1 MTRAERVEARTANVP
16 AASAAPSSDQAAAP
30 AWQRNREILGN
41 AGSLVA
47 TSGLSALLGFAYWA
61 IAARTFTQEAVGYA
75 AASISAMSLLGT
87 IGMFGLGTLL
97 IAELPK
103 RVARAN
109 FIAAALI
116 ASGLISL
123 VIGVIFVVVAPHAS
137 VNFRNSVGTLI
148 GGTIFAAGVAIT
160 SATLVFDQAAI
171 GLLRGGLQLF
181 RNSVFVIAKLIALPV
196 AAYILHDQFGV
207 GIVLSWIIGALV
219 SLIPVGIWLWWKGS
233 PVFATPDWHVLRGM
247 TGKVAAHNWLNIAA
261 TAPTMLIPVIVTIV
275 VSPFANGAF
284 YAAWML
290 VSFLYIVQTHLS
302 TVLFAVAANNP
313 PALPKKLR
321 FTLTMSF
328 LVGLPGIAVLA
339 LGGHL
344 LLSIFGAGYA
354 SAGTVPLALLALAY
368 IPMVPRGYYIATCR
382 AAGKLTRAAAVLTG
396 AAMTELVAV
405 IIGARW
411 DGLVG
416 LSLGLLAAR
425 CVTGLATTPSVVA
438 VAMGRGRHRRGEV
451 TVPQR
456 AVRRMPV
463 TAPGLVVT
471 EESQQAA
478 LALLLFLSKPEAD
491 AYPR

>member
-1 MTRAERVEARTANVP
+1 VTRAERVQARTADVFNGGSVSSAGLP
-16 AASAAPSSDQAAAP
+16 AEP
-30 AWQRNREILGN
+30 AWQRNKEILGN

-61 IAARTFTQEAVGYA
+61 VAARLFTQGAVGYA
-75 AASISAMSLLGT
+75 AASISAMNLLGT

-109 FIAAALI
+109 LIAAALI
-116 ASGLISL
+116 TAGFMSMA
-123 VIGVIFVVVAPHAS
+123 IGIIFVVVAPHVS
-137 VNFRNSVGTLI
+137 VNFRNSVGTLT

-181 RNSVFVIAKLIALPV
+181 RNSVFVIAKLMVLPA
-196 AAYILHDQFGV
+196 AAYILHDQFGL
-207 GIVLSWIIGALV
+207 GIVLSWIVGGLV
-219 SLIPVGIWLWWKGS
+219 SLVPVAIWLWWKGS
-233 PVFATPDWHVLRGM
+233 HVLAPPDWHVLRGM

-261 TAPTMLIPVIVTIV
+261 TSPTMLIPVIVTIV

-313 PALPKKLR
+313 AALPKKLR
-321 FTLTMSF
+321 FTLLMSF
-328 LVGLPGIAVLA
+328 AVGLPGVAVLG

-368 IPMVPRGYYIATCR
+368 IPMVPRSYYIATCR
-382 AAGKLTRAAAVLTG
+382 AAGKLTRAAAVLTV
-396 AAMTELVAV
+396 AAMIELIAV
-405 IIGARW
+405 VIGARW

-416 LSLGLLAAR
+416 LSLALLAVR
-425 CVTGLATTPSVVA
+425 FVTGAATTPSVVGA
-438 VAMGRGRHRRGEV
+438 AIGRGRHRRGEL
-451 TVPQR
+451 
-456 AVRRMPV
+456 
-463 TAPGLVVT
+463 TAPRPDVRDLALTTPGLFGT
-471 EESQQAA
+471 EASQQAA
-478 LALLLFLSKPEAD
+478 LSLLLFLSKPEAD
-491 AYPR
+491 GYPR